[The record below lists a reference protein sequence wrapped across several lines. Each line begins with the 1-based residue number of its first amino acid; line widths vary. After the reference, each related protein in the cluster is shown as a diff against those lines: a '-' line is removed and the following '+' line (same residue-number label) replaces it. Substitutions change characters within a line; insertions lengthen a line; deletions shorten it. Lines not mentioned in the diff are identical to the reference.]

1 MWTLE
6 NSAEPNEM
14 LRISGNI
21 LKDNGFI
28 VISTGSRILVPFKK
42 PLHYYVGDSAL
53 DTHPTRYSK
62 NTLSLILQKNGF
74 KVYFVN
80 RYIDQDWLCI
90 IAKKTKRQ

>member
-6 NSAEPNEM
+6 NSSEPNEM

-42 PLHYYVGDSAL
+42 
-53 DTHPTRYSK
+53 
-62 NTLSLILQKNGF
+62 
-74 KVYFVN
+74 
-80 RYIDQDWLCI
+80 LCI
-90 IAKKTKRQ
+90 IM